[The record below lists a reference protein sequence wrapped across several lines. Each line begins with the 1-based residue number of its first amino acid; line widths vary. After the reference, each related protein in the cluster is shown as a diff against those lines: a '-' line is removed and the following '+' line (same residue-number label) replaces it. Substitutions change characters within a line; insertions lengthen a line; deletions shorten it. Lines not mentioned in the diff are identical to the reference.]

1 MEIKMKNTIYI
12 FILLTLNLIPLSGQL
27 LLDSYADGNFTSSP
41 IWSGDDTHW
50 QIVSNSN
57 AGPGATGSNTLR
69 LDAQGMVAGT
79 RYLSSQIEYWGAQQE
94 WGFLGRKKS
103 TSLYHFQSNAYMAL
117 CQ

>member
-1 MEIKMKNTIYI
+1 MKNTIYI